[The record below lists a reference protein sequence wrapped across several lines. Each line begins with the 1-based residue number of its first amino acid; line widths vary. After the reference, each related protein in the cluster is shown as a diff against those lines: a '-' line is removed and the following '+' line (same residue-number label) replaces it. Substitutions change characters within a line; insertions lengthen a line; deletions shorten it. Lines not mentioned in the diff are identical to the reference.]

1 MVNEYN
7 KQQVDEA
14 NKISEIEFNI
24 MTAFGDMIEIHE
36 KLKTNSKSFD
46 EMNYEELKEFTF
58 LHSHCSAIFKA
69 KEDLTNV
76 FMAHN
81 SWYYY
86 SMIEFSKNIISI
98 SITTA
103 LKLNLFSYL
112 HIPLPYPQTTIS
124 T

>member
-1 MVNEYN
+1 MKN
-7 KQQVDEA
+7 
-14 NKISEIEFNI
+14 
-24 MTAFGDMIEIHE
+24 
-36 KLKTNSKSFD
+36 LKSFD

-86 SMIEFSKNIISI
+86 SMMNRIFKEFN
-98 SITTA
+98 
-103 LKLNLFSYL
+103 LNFNHYSVKAKSVLFSS
-112 HIPLPYPQTTIS
+112 YPASLLILKRRFLRD
-124 T
+124 